1 MSNQIPE
8 SHLELFQKPIV
19 ANLATIMPDGQP
31 QVNPVWCDYDGTYVR
46 LNSAKGRTKDKN
58 MRARPQVTVLLVDP
72 ESVWHWVEVRGIVE
86 EITEEGADDHIDSL
100 AKKYLGVDSYPFRSE
115 KEVRVMYRI
124 KPSRVNAVKMG

>member
-8 SHLELFQKPIV
+8 SHLKLFQKPIV